1 VSGSGAG
8 GLTRVSAV
16 RPDPELAALLPGAQ
30 FVDAYAASLAGA
42 CPSAIAAAHRMLDH
56 PPAWFRGLI
65 RLRDVA
71 VAPFG
76 VTTTRAAA
84 GLPGPRIGFFPLLRS
99 TPDEVVLGLEDSHL
113 DFRLVVRST
122 PQAGGGQVT
131 VTTVVRLNN
140 LFGRLYLATITPA
153 HRLIM
158 RAFLRRLSLRS
169 H

>member
-1 VSGSGAG
+1 MSGSGAG
-8 GLTRVSAV
+8 GRTHVSAV
-16 RPDPELAALLPGAQ
+16 RPDPDLVGLLPGAQ
-30 FVDAYAASLAGA
+30 FIDAYRARFAGV
-42 CPSAIAAAHRMLDH
+42 CPNAEAAAHRMLDR

-65 RLRDVA
+65 RMRDTA

-76 VTTTRAAA
+76 VKTTRTAA

-99 TPDEVVLGLEDSHL
+99 TPDEVVLGMADSHL
-113 DFRLVVRST
+113 DFRLVVRAA
-122 PQAGGGQVT
+122 PEPGGGRIT

-158 RAFLRRLSLRS
+158 RAFLSRL
-169 H
+169 